1 MDAVE
6 LLALILLC
14 FLEKA
19 FWAVWSK
26 INHSIS
32 LQVPV
37 NKGAKKIKK
46 FKKLQQSMS
55 QEFLYSAKL
64 TETVKTIR
72 ETLT

>member
-46 FKKLQQSMS
+46 FKKC
-55 QEFLYSAKL
+55 
-64 TETVKTIR
+64 
-72 ETLT
+72 